1 MHYLEMLLHGAVDTV
16 FVLLILLL
24 AKWFR
29 DYRYGAA
36 LAIPQGADPKEYN
49 ANFQIEEKSNLAAA
63 LRCCGVS
70 IGFGLGLAGVVHGGV
85 TSFEAGWGAVLE
97 NSTTLLFNCLLVLVF
112 LFIAE
117 VIVEKIILRSVH
129 NTTELQRGNIAVG
142 LAEFGSFI
150 ATGLIAFGA
159 FSGDGGGWQ
168 SAVGFFLAGQLA
180 LILFALIYEV
190 ATPFN
195 IIAEIEKGNAAAGLI
210 LGGTLV
216 ALGVILSFAVSGP
229 FVGWAPGLIA
239 FAACTVIGVVLLIP
253 SQALIDKAFLP
264 NTTLKIEIERDRNV
278 AATAVTVCAQV
289 ALAIMIGALVGG
301 S

>member
-1 MHYLEMLLHGAVDTV
+1 MNYLEMLMHGAIDTV
-16 FVLLILLL
+16 FVLIILLL

-36 LAIPQGADPKEYN
+36 LAVPDGADDKEFT

-70 IGFGLGLAGVVHGGV
+70 VGFGLGLAGVVHGGV
-85 TSFEAGWGAVLE
+85 THFEAGWGAVLD
-97 NSTTLLFNCLLVLVF
+97 STTTLLFNCVLILVF

-117 VIVEKIILRSVH
+117 FIVEKIILRRVH
-129 NTTELQRGNIAVG
+129 NTSELQGGNVAVG
-142 LAEFGSFI
+142 LAEFGTFI
-150 ATGLIAFGA
+150 ATGLIAFGS

-168 SAVGFFLAGQLA
+168 SSVGFFAAGQLV
-180 LILFALIYEV
+180 LVLFALIYEA

-195 IIAEIEKGNAAAGLI
+195 IIDEIEKGNAAAGLI

-216 ALGVILSFAVSGP
+216 ALGVILCFAVSGP
-229 FVGWAPGLIA
+229 FVGWVPGLTA
-239 FAACTVIGVVLLIP
+239 FAACALIGVVLLIP
-253 SQALIDKAFLP
+253 AQVLIDKAFLP
-264 NTTLKIEIERDRNV
+264 NTTLKIEIERDKNV

-301 S
+301 